1 MRRGLFAI
9 LTGTVLAGCSV
20 IGVRTGLEQPAY
32 TVLATIDEEVE
43 VRRHGPR
50 LSAETTVPATAD
62 EEARGA
68 AFRLLAGYIFGA
80 NRAKAEIAMTAPVST
95 ERTSQTIAMTAPVA
109 TSADAGGLNM
119 RFFLPARLSLAT
131 APVPDDARVRLH
143 EVPGET
149 LAVLRFSGRP
159 TEARI
164 ATESARLSEV
174 MAATSWRAVGSPV
187 ALFYDP
193 PWTVPFLRRN
203 EVALPVAER

>member
-1 MRRGLFAI
+1 MRQGLFAI

-20 IGVRTGLEQPAY
+20 IGVRSGLEQPAY
-32 TVLATIDEEVE
+32 TVLATIGEQVE
-43 VRRHGPR
+43 VRRYGPR

-80 NRAKAEIAMTAPVST
+80 NRAKAEIAMTAPVAT
-95 ERTSQTIAMTAPVA
+95 ERASQTIAMTAPVA
-109 TSADAGGLNM
+109 TSADASGLTM
-119 RFFLPARLSLAT
+119 RFFLPASLSLAT

-143 EVPGET
+143 EVPGDT

-164 ATESARLSEV
+164 AAETARLGEIVGST
-174 MAATSWRAVGSPV
+174 TSWRAAGIPS
-187 ALFYDP
+187 AMFYDP

-203 EVALPVAER
+203 EVALPVAQ